1 MVSRI
6 PSQKARPF
14 GLARLGTAL
23 LEEIL
28 VLAEPPAGDRVD
40 GPLHRGEMSAQPRYR
55 LVTPFMCTLAE
66 GSGRSRAIQA
76 RIPWRGE
83 RPGVLAEGYRAGA
96 GCSGAGPTRRIPG
109 LARKSSGSS
118 RMKSSW

>member
-66 GSGRSRAIQA
+66 GSGRSRRASPGGGNARGFWPRATGRAPGAQAPGRLEEYPGSRGSHQA
-76 RIPWRGE
+76 R
-83 RPGVLAEGYRAGA
+83 AA
-96 GCSGAGPTRRIPG
+96 
-109 LARKSSGSS
+109 
-118 RMKSSW
+118 